1 MVAAVISLSF
11 VLVGAWTRVSCAAS
25 FIFFK
30 IQNAVMKGGIRPTE
44 EVELA
49 GMDMPEMGALAYPDF
64 LEQEVITLSIFIPF
78 AMFYMHQPI
87 KLDYLWAGLCILGAV
102 YFIFRS

>member
-1 MVAAVISLSF
+1 MTVPQLRIL
-11 VLVGAWTRVSCAAS
+11 
-25 FIFFK
+25 
-30 IQNAVMKGGIRPTE
+30 
-44 EVELA
+44 
-49 GMDMPEMGALAYPDF
+49 
-64 LEQEVITLSIFIPF
+64 QEVITLSIFIPF